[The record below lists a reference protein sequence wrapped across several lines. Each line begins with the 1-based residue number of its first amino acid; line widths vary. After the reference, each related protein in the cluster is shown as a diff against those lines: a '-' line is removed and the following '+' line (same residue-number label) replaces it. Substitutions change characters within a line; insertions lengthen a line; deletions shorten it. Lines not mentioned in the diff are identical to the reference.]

1 MYMKKLKEF
10 ISGVRW
16 FFQDMQEVNRDKA
29 TGIIE
34 YEAQQ
39 MENIFALM
47 VCGSFIGMPSPPV
60 HITLQ
65 LLPIM
70 EEEVVQ
76 LFQSIT
82 TAKDA
87 LGELSEILGEP

>member
-1 MYMKKLKEF
+1 MKLISRLFSNLKL
-10 ISGVRW
+10 
-16 FFQDMQEVNRDKA
+16 FFSDIQTVNRDKA

-34 YEAQQ
+34 YETKQ
-39 MENIFALM
+39 MENIFSLM

-65 LLPIM
+65 LLPLM
-70 EEEVVQ
+70 EKEVIQMFESV
-76 LFQSIT
+76 S
-82 TAKDA
+82 TAQDA

>member
-1 MYMKKLKEF
+1 MKRLKQF
-10 ISGVRW
+10 ISGIRW

-34 YEAQQ
+34 YETRQ
-39 MENIFALM
+39 MENIFSLM
-47 VCGSFIGMPSPPV
+47 VCGSFVGMPSPPV

-65 LLPIM
+65 LMPLM
-70 EEEVVQ
+70 EQEVMN
-76 LFQSIT
+76 LFDSVS
-82 TAKDA
+82 TARDA

>member
-1 MYMKKLKEF
+1 MKKLNRI
-10 ISGVRW
+10 ISGIRR
-16 FFQDMQEVNRDKA
+16 FFQDMREVNRDKA

-34 YEAQQ
+34 YEVKQ
-39 MENIFALM
+39 MENIFSLM

-65 LLPIM
+65 LLPLM
-70 EEEVVQ
+70 NREVMQ
-76 LFQSIT
+76 LFDSIT

-87 LGELSEILGEP
+87 LGELSGVLGEP

>member
-1 MYMKKLKEF
+1 MKKLKHI
-10 ISGVRW
+10 ISGIRW
-16 FFQDMQEVNRDKA
+16 FFQDMQEVNRAKA

-34 YEAQQ
+34 YEVKQ
-39 MENIFALM
+39 MENIFSLM

-65 LLPIM
+65 LLPLM
-70 EEEVVQ
+70 NREVMQ
-76 LFQSIT
+76 LFDSIT

-87 LGELSEILGEP
+87 LGELSEVLGEP

>member
-1 MYMKKLKEF
+1 MKRLKEL
-10 ISGVRW
+10 IAGIRW
-16 FFQDMQEVNRDKA
+16 FFQDMQQVNRDKA

-34 YEAQQ
+34 YEARQ

-60 HITLQ
+60 HLTLQ
-65 LLPIM
+65 LLSDM
-70 EEEVVQ
+70 EDEVMQ
-76 LFQSIT
+76 LFDSLT
-82 TAKDA
+82 TSRDA

>member
-1 MYMKKLKEF
+1 MKTLKQF
-10 ISGVRW
+10 LSGIRW
-16 FFQDMQEVNRDKA
+16 FFEDMREVNRDKA

-34 YEAQQ
+34 YEVNQ
-39 MENIFALM
+39 MENIFSLM

-65 LLPIM
+65 LLPVM
-70 EEEVVQ
+70 EQEVIH
-76 LFQSIT
+76 LFDSIS
-82 TAKDA
+82 TARDA